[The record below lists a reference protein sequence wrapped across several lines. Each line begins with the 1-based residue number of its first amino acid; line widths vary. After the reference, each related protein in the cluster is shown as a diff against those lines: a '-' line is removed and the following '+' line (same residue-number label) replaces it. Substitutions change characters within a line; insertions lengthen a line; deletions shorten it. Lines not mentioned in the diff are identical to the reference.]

1 MPGHLLLYAS
11 ALNDDDTKKMTEE
24 NSSSG
29 DFQPLRLL
37 SLHVGIKYY
46 FRKKETGMKVRS
58 TGVPKK
64 NCLFGGD
71 R

>member
-46 FRKKETGMKVRS
+46 FRKGNRYEGTEYGG
-58 TGVPKK
+58 TQKK
-64 NCLFGGD
+64 LLIWGG
-71 R
+71 